1 MIEDLYQELII
12 DHGTQPRNKK
22 VLENCSCSAKGHNP
36 LCGDK
41 IIVFLKIDGDI
52 IVDATFQGEGCA
64 ISVASASI
72 MSETIKNS
80 DKKQA
85 LNIMEQFTNCLTK
98 DKEHDSL
105 PIKLQALA
113 GVKKYP
119 MRVKCATLA
128 WHTFKSAI
136 NNENLTTSTE

>member
-1 MIEDLYQELII
+1 MIEDLYQQLII
-12 DHGTQPRNKK
+12 DHGTQPRNKRE
-22 VLENCSCSAKGHNP
+22 LEGCSCSAKGHNP

-41 IIVFLKIDGDI
+41 ITVFLKVDGDL
-52 IVDATFQGEGCA
+52 IVDAAFQGEGCA

-72 MSETIKNS
+72 MSEIIKNI
-80 DKKQA
+80 DRKQA
-85 LNIMEQFTNCLTK
+85 IGIMEEFTNCLTK
-98 DKEHDSL
+98 DSDHNSL

-128 WHTFKSAI
+128 WHTFKSAL
-136 NNENLTTSTE
+136 NNENIITSTE